1 MIELTQNATSQ
12 LDSYFTGKE
21 KAPIRVFVTEGGCS
35 GPGLALAL
43 DEATEADDVV
53 DVSGYQFVVEKE
65 LMEQA
70 KPIKIDLNH
79 MGFQIQSSLV
89 FPAGGCGC
97 SGGCGSGGGS
107 GGGSCGSGCGE

>member
-43 DEATEADDVV
+43 DEVTEGDDVF
-53 DVSGYQFVVEKE
+53 DVSGYQFVVDKE

-79 MGFQIQSSLV
+79 MGFQVESSLV
-89 FPAGGCGC
+89 FPTGGGGC
-97 SGGCGSGGGS
+97 SGC
-107 GGGSCGSGCGE
+107 GGSCGGGE

>member
-21 KAPIRVFVTEGGCS
+21 KAPIRVFVTSDGCS

-43 DEATEADDVV
+43 DEATETDDVF
-53 DVSGYQFVVEKE
+53 DVSGYQFVVDKE

-70 KPIKIDLNH
+70 KPIKIDLSP
-79 MGFQIQSSLV
+79 MGFQIESSIV
-89 FPAGGCGC
+89 FPEGGGCGCGSTCGSGDSAGGCG
-97 SGGCGSGGGS
+97 GGCG
-107 GGGSCGSGCGE
+107 E